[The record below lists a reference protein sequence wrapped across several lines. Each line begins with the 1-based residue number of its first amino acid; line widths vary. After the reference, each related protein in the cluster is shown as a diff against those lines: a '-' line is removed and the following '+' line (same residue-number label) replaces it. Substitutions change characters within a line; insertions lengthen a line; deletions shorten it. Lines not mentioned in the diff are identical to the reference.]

1 MALCEEFRREPDIT
15 VSGAALFDTHR
26 ALLLAFAGRINEGR
40 ELYFDTRSRFADLG
54 DLVTFH
60 SCAMWRFLI
69 EWCADDLAASEDEL
83 IACWDALEKAGGVI
97 FNSSAAASLALVAVD
112 SGRDDDAFR
121 WCERADE
128 IVSEDD
134 WETVPLIRAARGVVL
149 ARRGDLDGG
158 TRLAE
163 EAVALNRA
171 HFEYV
176 TVKSLVLLRLA
187 EVHRIANR
195 PDAERHA
202 LEEALAVCEAKGI
215 VPVADRIR
223 ARL

>member
-1 MALCEEFRREPDIT
+1 MALCEELSQEPDIS
-15 VSGAALFDTHR
+15 VHASALFDTHR
-26 ALLLAFAGRINEGR
+26 ALLLAFAGRIDEAR
-40 ELYFDTRSRFADLG
+40 DLHVDSRSPFAVLG
-54 DLVTFH
+54 DLLTFH
-60 SCAMWRFLI
+60 TCAFWRFWI

-83 IACWDALEKAGGVI
+83 LACWEALEKAGAAAY
-97 FNSSAAASLALVAVD
+97 NCTTAASLAHVNID
-112 SGRDDDAFR
+112 HGRNDDAVR

-149 ARRGDLDGG
+149 ARRGDVEGG

-176 TVKSLVLLRLA
+176 TVKTLVLLRLA

-195 PDAERHA
+195 ASAERQA
-202 LEEALAVCEAKGI
+202 LREALAVCDAKGI
-215 VPVADRIR
+215 VPVAERIR